1 MRKEIVYE
9 DIRPPY
15 CYHAFDDELSDE
27 AKIVML
33 RIMRRINENQSV
45 NISFLAEELGE
56 DPFTVRSCLVGRAG
70 TGPLEEGS
78 LWRYHLPHREA
89 LRASNIFN

>member
-1 MRKEIVYE
+1 VSEERVYE

-15 CYHAFDDELSDE
+15 CYHVFDDELSDE

-56 DPFTVRSCLVGRAG
+56 DPFTVRSCLVELAEQG
-70 TGPLEEGS
+70 LD
-78 LWRYHLPHREA
+78 LCKKDRYGDTAYHIER
-89 LRASNIFN
+89 R